1 MARRKSIVAV
11 VFIGFKVREAVGKE
25 ASGQWQLIATD
36 LTGWVKKTE
45 VSLRAGEA

>member
-1 MARRKSIVAV
+1 MVAV
-11 VFIGFKVREAVGKE
+11 VFIGFKVGKE